1 MLPIRDENPTVHAS
15 LMTVV
20 IIVANALVWVFVQ
33 KLGTQPAL
41 LQSVF
46 ELGLI
51 PGEFLGRVAPG
62 TETVVARGV
71 KYVSEPGFEYHTILT
86 SMFLHGSWIHIIG
99 NMWFLGVFGDN
110 VEDAMGSFRFAAFYL
125 ICGAAAASAQLF
137 ADPTSLRPMVGASGA
152 IGGVMGAYALFYPMV
167 RVRLLVF
174 LGFFITTI
182 GVPAFVM
189 LGYWFALQVL
199 AGMYGG
205 QTGVA
210 VWAHA
215 GGFIAGLVL
224 GRLFCNGERL
234 AECRQKKEVRR

>member
-20 IIVANALVWVFVQ
+20 IIVANAAVWVFVQ
-33 KLGTQPAL
+33 KLGTQPGL

-51 PGEFLGRVAPG
+51 PGEFLGTVKPG
-62 TETVVARGV
+62 TEVM
-71 KYVSEPGFEYHTILT
+71 VSRTHVYTSNPGFELHTIFT

-125 ICGAAAASAQLF
+125 ICGVAAASAQLF

-152 IGGVMGAYALFYPMV
+152 IGGVMGAYALLYPMV

-182 GVPAFVM
+182 GVPAFLM

-224 GRLFCNGERL
+224 GRLFCNSERL
-234 AECRQKKEVRR
+234 AECRQKRTVR